1 MRAKPRALLNPPPVR
16 TVLAFPGN
24 MADAQNAARA
34 LMEADALDAF
44 VTTYAYRR
52 DGLLETAL
60 SKVPFPGAQ
69 RISRELARRSVDQ
82 LPMQLVHT
90 YPVWEM
96 LRTCGHKLGAGATI
110 TDTLWDRMSR
120 SFDALVAKRYV
131 PRTKAIQ
138 GFEYTALSAFK
149 RAKEE
154 GVARILHLPSLD
166 SLEFEEIRRRERS
179 QWPELA
185 SEHDAY
191 FDRKFERRYRRR
203 CEEIELADVMITNSS
218 LTARSHI
225 KAGADPSKFFAVPLG
240 APPSIREVRHTPSAQ
255 RGPLNVLW
263 AGTFQLRK
271 GAHYLLEAWRRLP
284 QAAAVLNVYGAVEL
298 PERLLQSP
306 RANIVFHGSVPKPML
321 FKAYEA
327 ADILVFPTLSDG
339 FGMVV
344 TEAMAHGLPVITT
357 EQAGAADLVTP
368 DNGLI
373 IPAADPGKLA
383 DALQWCLGNRSRLTE
398 MRHHALET
406 ARGRQWSDFRRD
418 LITALSC
425 GLRRAGYIPEYT
437 PLPPSAGEG

>member
-1 MRAKPRALLNPPPVR
+1 
-16 TVLAFPGN
+16 

-44 VTTYAYRR
+44 VTTYAYRPE
-52 DGLLETAL
+52 GVLERAL
-60 SKVPFPGAQ
+60 RKAPFASTQ
-69 RISRELARRSVDQ
+69 RIARELARRRVDQ

-90 YPVWEM
+90 YPIWEM
-96 LRTCGHKLGAGATI
+96 LRTGGHRLGASAAI
-110 TDTLWDRMSR
+110 TDRLWDCMSH
-120 SFDALVAKRYV
+120 SFDALLARRYV

-138 GFEYTALSAFK
+138 AFEYTALSAFK

-166 SLEFEEIRRRERS
+166 SLEFEEIRRREKS

-185 SEHDAY
+185 SNYDAY

-203 CEEIELADVMITNSS
+203 CEEIELADVIITNSS

-225 KAGADPSKFFAVPLG
+225 SAGANPSKFFAVPLG
-240 APPSIREVRHTPSAQ
+240 APPPIREVQHTPAAHP
-255 RGPLNVLW
+255 RPLNVLW

-271 GAHYLLEAWRRLP
+271 GAHYLLQAWRQLP

-298 PERLLQSP
+298 PERLLQS
-306 RANIVFHGSVPKPML
+306 RGENIVFHGSVSKPML

-357 EQAGAADLVTP
+357 EQAGAADLVTS
-368 DNGLI
+368 DNGI
-373 IPAADPGKLA
+373 IVPAAGPGALA
-383 DALQWCLGNRSRLTE
+383 DALQWCLDNRSGLRE

-406 ARGRQWSDFRRD
+406 ARSRQWSDFRRD
-418 LITALSC
+418 LIGALGQ
-425 GLRRAGYIPEYT
+425 GLCRAGYSPKYR
-437 PLPPSAGEG
+437 PLP